1 MLTANVGGSL
11 ACILGVP
18 ARGAPVDH
26 REPQDPAT
34 DDPFLAFASAAYVA
48 EAEPEL
54 EASTAAWLEEQA
66 ARPLIQ
72 AVAERSFAFMA
83 LEPGDA
89 VLDVGCGVG
98 VLLPALAAAVGPGG
112 RVVGLDHSVGLLR
125 RAQRRIDEAGL
136 GSEVRLAHGDA
147 LRLPFPDATFDVAHI
162 ERVLMHLDEPDAAI
176 RELRRVTRPGGRVLC
191 AEVFPNGVEYDAS
204 DREVLFH
211 VGAALLARFRRP
223 SIGIEL
229 RRRLIGAGLEDVRV
243 AGVVDVETQARPGR
257 ARRAAG
263 SRPRARRPRDDR
275 PHTPRCRARG
285 ASRGAIRKAPMPGW
299 Q

>member
-1 MLTANVGGSL
+1 M
-11 ACILGVP
+11 
-18 ARGAPVDH
+18 DH

-34 DDPFLAFASAAYVA
+34 DDPFLAFTSAAYVA

-66 ARPLIQ
+66 AHPLIQ

-147 LRLPFPDATFDVAHI
+147 LRLPFPDATFDVAHM

-243 AGVVDVETQARPGR
+243 AGVVDVETQL
-257 ARRAAG
+257 
-263 SRPRARRPRDDR
+263 DQDELDEL
-275 PHTPRCRARG
+275 RARG
-285 ASRGAIRKAPMPGW
+285 LELVDRGTIDRTRLDAVLEELARRDQEGTHAGMAVIIVALGRVPGPA
-299 Q
+299 